1 MKLHDEIYPDPTEL
15 TNIKN
20 LVKVTED
27 NLKTI
32 SDTMR
37 DETEAELKDKGYYC
51 SHCANTRIYRSTVIV
66 LHSKRTVRSL
76 TMSLQLIKCR

>member
-15 TNIKN
+15 NNIKN

-37 DETEAELKDKGYYC
+37 DETEAELKDKGFFLY
-51 SHCANTRIYRSTVIV
+51 HCDVWRYGICFMNIECEF
-66 LHSKRTVRSL
+66 
-76 TMSLQLIKCR
+76 M

>member
-1 MKLHDEIYPDPTEL
+1 MRYFDQASREGENNDNKLIMKLHDEIYPEPTEL

-37 DETEAELKDKGYYC
+37 DETEAELKDKGM
-51 SHCANTRIYRSTVIV
+51 I
-66 LHSKRTVRSL
+66 
-76 TMSLQLIKCR
+76 MCR

>member
-1 MKLHDEIYPDPTEL
+1 MKLHDEIYPEPTEL

-37 DETEAELKDKGYYC
+37 DETEAELKDKGM
-51 SHCANTRIYRSTVIV
+51 VIM
-66 LHSKRTVRSL
+66 RF
-76 TMSLQLIKCR
+76 